1 MQEFF
6 TKENIT
12 FLLGL
17 IGTMG
22 TAVTFIK
29 SLITNR
35 TNFSIKVVN
44 FETSEKGILTYLMFL
59 NNSHS
64 PVTITSV
71 SICTNDIYYPSIL
84 ISEEVCHTVHRS
96 GNKITDTHSEY
107 SITFPIVLAGR
118 FATSGYVYF
127 PLPKGIVVPSSKI
140 FPLKVCTSNGTAVEK
155 ILELNAP
162 Q

>member
-1 MQEFF
+1 MKEFF

-17 IGTMG
+17 IGTIG
-22 TAVTFIK
+22 TAITFINAQIK
-29 SLITNR
+29 KR
-35 TNFSIKVVN
+35 TNFSIKVAR
-44 FETSEKGILTYLMFL
+44 FSIGEKGILAYLMFL

-71 SICTNDIYYPSIL
+71 SICINNVYYPAVL
-84 ISEEVCHTVHRS
+84 TPQEVCHTVHRS
-96 GNKITDTHSEY
+96 KNEIVDTHSEY
-107 SITFPIVLAGR
+107 SIVFPIALSGQ

-127 PLPKGIVVPSSKI
+127 PLPQGTFVPSTRI
-140 FPLKVCTSNGTAVEK
+140 FSLKVCTSNGMAVEK
-155 ILELNAP
+155 LLELNES